1 MSIVLIVSK
10 PLILPKGVLKMKRV
24 FALILAMALLVCAV
38 PALADQPKP
47 VEIIPYDELPENFD
61 GQHHYLMLCVDQWNA
76 KVNNLGN
83 TDGIVLVT
91 LDTRAHRV
99 MLTSLIRDALVQRP
113 DGKIGRVNYI
123 AKNYSLEDLCRVL
136 SQHFGIKIEK
146 YILFDFNQIARII
159 DHLGG
164 VNIEVNSSEAS
175 YLKRYPLEPRQT
187 SPAMNNAGTYLFTG
201 RAAVIYMRIRKAGG
215 GGDFMRTQRVRTVLS
230 TLADQ
235 CRDITY
241 EQARGLLDSVI
252 ENTTLTNMNTEEMVT
267 ALDQAYSLRDCTIE
281 ELRIPQD
288 DAVHPISYAGM
299 AVQEIDWAM
308 SREDLSDFLQ
318 TSWLVMDED

>member
-1 MSIVLIVSK
+1 
-10 PLILPKGVLKMKRV
+10 MKRV
-24 FALILAMALLVCAV
+24 LALILAMALLLCAV
-38 PALADQPKP
+38 PALADQPQP
-47 VEIIPYDELPENFD
+47 IEIIPYEELPENFD

-76 KVNNLGN
+76 KVHNLGN

-123 AKNYSLEDLCRVL
+123 AKNYSPEELCKVL

-201 RAAVIYMRIRKAGG
+201 RAAVIYMRIRKVANIEGETQDVG
-215 GGDFMRTQRVRTVLS
+215 RTRRSRTVL
-230 TLADQ
+230 TTIADSLKNV
-235 CRDITY
+235 TY
-241 EQARGLLDSVI
+241 DEAQKLLDVVI
-252 ENTTLTNMNTEEMVT
+252 ENTIVTNMSANDMLD
-267 ALDQAYSLRDCTIE
+267 ALDLAM
-281 ELRIPQD
+281 ELKGTPVESIRM
-288 DAVHPISYAGM
+288 PIDGTYEPMPVAGM
-299 AVQEIDWAM
+299 ATQQIDFVKN
-308 SREDLSDFLQ
+308 REALWSFFLD
-318 TSWLVMDED
+318 SFVVVDE